1 MALVGVLALLYLG
14 TLLVTEG
21 AGGLVG
27 PSGRRLLSRL
37 RGFPLGLAALLLGAA
52 SGSGTGLSLLGRGL
66 LQVGVLPLYEAA
78 LLALGGTLGAT
89 VLVAVAGLG
98 NRTLAFAA
106 LSLALALEVLKRGQG
121 ANRLLFGLGL
131 LFLGLDLARGEAL
144 GAGAWLGS
152 LPPVALFL
160 AGLLLAFAVGSANLV
175 ALLALGLAGEGV
187 GPEGALALVLGGGV
201 GCTGPVLLRPTPE
214 SLRLGLVLL
223 FHRLALALPLLFAPN
238 PGVLPAH
245 AGFHALAFL
254 AFPLAFPLWE
264 RLADRLAPSPKPL
277 APKYLRPEALNDP
290 LLAQGLAL
298 RELARIG
305 DAARY
310 MLEGVLKALVQE
322 TGHEAELLPLEEKVD
337 RLSREV
343 LVYVAKLPQD
353 TPALPLLKAASELEH
368 LADLAKRALR
378 KAERL
383 WTQGVTFSPEGK
395 AELARIVGRTLAR
408 LERALTALA
417 TGNRALAERVLAEYP
432 EVLAEVEASREA
444 HLQRLRDRVETRA
457 STLTHLDLLLLLEE
471 LNLGVNRLARLVEE
485 IHKEG

>member
-1 MALVGVLALLYLG
+1 MALLGILALLYLG

-144 GAGAWLGS
+144 GTGAWLGS
-152 LPPVALFL
+152 LPPLALFL

-187 GPEGALALVLGGGV
+187 GPEGTLALVLGGGV
-201 GCTGPVLLRPTPE
+201 GCTGPVLLRSTPE

-238 PGVLPAH
+238 PGVFPAH

-254 AFPLAFPLWE
+254 AFPLAYPLWE
-264 RLADRLAPSPKPL
+264 RLAARLAPSPKPL

-305 DAARY
+305 DAARH

-444 HLQRLRDRVETRA
+444 HLRRLRDRVETRA

>member
-1 MALVGVLALLYLG
+1 MALLGILALLYLG

-144 GAGAWLGS
+144 GTGAWLGS
-152 LPPVALFL
+152 LPPLALFL

-187 GPEGALALVLGGGV
+187 GPEGTLALVLGGGV
-201 GCTGPVLLRPTPE
+201 GCTGPVLLRSTPE

-223 FHRLALALPLLFAPN
+223 FHRRHRKN
-238 PGVLPAH
+238 
-245 AGFHALAFL
+245 
-254 AFPLAFPLWE
+254 
-264 RLADRLAPSPKPL
+264 RPSLHPSC
-277 APKYLRPEALNDP
+277 RPS
-290 LLAQGLAL
+290 
-298 RELARIG
+298 
-305 DAARY
+305 
-310 MLEGVLKALVQE
+310 
-322 TGHEAELLPLEEKVD
+322 
-337 RLSREV
+337 SR
-343 LVYVAKLPQD
+343 
-353 TPALPLLKAASELEH
+353 
-368 LADLAKRALR
+368 
-378 KAERL
+378 
-383 WTQGVTFSPEGK
+383 
-395 AELARIVGRTLAR
+395 RT
-408 LERALTALA
+408 
-417 TGNRALAERVLAEYP
+417 
-432 EVLAEVEASREA
+432 SC
-444 HLQRLRDRVETRA
+444 
-457 STLTHLDLLLLLEE
+457 
-471 LNLGVNRLARLVEE
+471 
-485 IHKEG
+485 

>member
-1 MALVGVLALLYLG
+1 M
-14 TLLVTEG
+14 
-21 AGGLVG
+21 
-27 PSGRRLLSRL
+27 
-37 RGFPLGLAALLLGAA
+37 
-52 SGSGTGLSLLGRGL
+52 
-66 LQVGVLPLYEAA
+66 
-78 LLALGGTLGAT
+78 
-89 VLVAVAGLG
+89 
-98 NRTLAFAA
+98 
-106 LSLALALEVLKRGQG
+106 
-121 ANRLLFGLGL
+121 
-131 LFLGLDLARGEAL
+131 

-238 PGVLPAH
+238 PGIFPAH

-277 APKYLRPEALNDP
+277 APKHLRPEALNDP

-305 DAARY
+305 DAARH

-343 LVYVAKLPQD
+343 LIYVAKLPQD

-471 LNLGVNRLARLVEE
+471 LNLGVNRLARLAEE

>member
-1 MALVGVLALLYLG
+1 A
-14 TLLVTEG
+14 
-21 AGGLVG
+21 
-27 PSGRRLLSRL
+27 
-37 RGFPLGLAALLLGAA
+37 
-52 SGSGTGLSLLGRGL
+52 
-66 LQVGVLPLYEAA
+66 
-78 LLALGGTLGAT
+78 
-89 VLVAVAGLG
+89 
-98 NRTLAFAA
+98 
-106 LSLALALEVLKRGQG
+106 
-121 ANRLLFGLGL
+121 
-131 LFLGLDLARGEAL
+131 
-144 GAGAWLGS
+144 
-152 LPPVALFL
+152 
-160 AGLLLAFAVGSANLV
+160 
-175 ALLALGLAGEGV
+175 
-187 GPEGALALVLGGGV
+187 
-201 GCTGPVLLRPTPE
+201 
-214 SLRLGLVLL
+214 
-223 FHRLALALPLLFAPN
+223 
-238 PGVLPAH
+238 
-245 AGFHALAFL
+245 
-254 AFPLAFPLWE
+254 
-264 RLADRLAPSPKPL
+264 RLAPSPKPL

-305 DAARY
+305 DAARH

-444 HLQRLRDRVETRA
+444 HLRRLRDRVETRA

-471 LNLGVNRLARLVEE
+471 LNLGVNRLALLVEE